1 MLLIN
6 VLGRCGK
13 MWHDAGVLLCHH
25 DLQHSRTFVI
35 FRMPLAAILLHSVFD
50 LGSKMKMKNCEV

>member
-1 MLLIN
+1 MLLMN

-13 MWHDAGVLLCHH
+13 MWHGAGVLLCHH